1 MVLLDDALVLALAEE
16 FVAALDQG
24 GKAFE
29 FDTAAMLFEL
39 SVDFCFESVED
50 VEEG

>member
-1 MVLLDDALVLALAEE
+1 MILLDDALVLALAKE

-24 GKAFE
+24 GETFE
-29 FDTAAMLFEL
+29 FDTVTMLFEL
-39 SVDFCFESVED
+39 GVDFCFESVED